1 MHKSQIILLIAAF
14 SVIGLFAEGV
24 YPSFKLQAGASGK
37 VQAEKI
43 APLNEVSTSGQAVS
57 FESFSQPA
65 SLPAL
70 GPNPNIPP
78 GAPESVVPEHFR
90 RPADRLGPGG
100 VKLLPLSDPKATQ
113 IPVVQ
118 AVQEAK
124 DKLTVL
130 WAQYMKVAT
139 ENSPTY
145 QTYFNWAA
153 ELGPSKMGC
162 LERYMACTDWCGTK
176 GIENGFP
183 NCDPAQNGKQFIP
196 GDPSECAR
204 PLNKLPQDPTQ
215 PWPGGSGC

>member
-1 MHKSQIILLIAAF
+1 MRSSRFRAVVVIIGVVQIFADGTNSPF
-14 SVIGLFAEGV
+14 S
-24 YPSFKLQAGASGK
+24 LQAGMSSQ
-37 VQAEKI
+37 VETEKI
-43 APLNEVSTSGQAVS
+43 ATLNTVTSAGQVPTFEDSTQPTPLPLINPNPSIPAGPSPSAIPEHLR
-57 FESFSQPA
+57 QPA
-65 SLPAL
+65 ERVS
-70 GPNPNIPP
+70 
-78 GAPESVVPEHFR
+78 
-90 RPADRLGPGG
+90 GG
-100 VKLLPLSDPKATQ
+100 GRLLPLSDPKVAQT
-113 IPVVQ
+113 PVVQ

-130 WAQYMKVAT
+130 WGQYMKVPT

-153 ELGPSKMGC
+153 ELGPSRMGC

-176 GIENGFP
+176 GIEEKFP
-183 NCDPAQNGKQFIP
+183 NCDPDQNGKQFIP